1 MQTLEHK
8 EIFDFSQGVYY
19 SQPEFGASLP
29 GTAKEAF
36 GLWKRGEE
44 WSSDRGDTSIG
55 PSGSPSYLQNLNGV
69 ITGGVT
75 SIGNIASLFN
85 TFWAA
90 GNGDI
95 VENGVDTTYNVTN
108 NLTVKVGGI
117 YLPAGVAQPPAP
129 TFTVPGG
136 ATTSTKFN
144 GTYAVALVGVRPLT
158 GAVSNVSLRS
168 AVISVKNKMGTIG
181 FPTGAAI
188 PAGTTHWLVYG
199 TLRGHGSQGNLY
211 KVTTIAPVAVG
222 TATLEVHWVDGEL
235 GDLAP
240 ITNDPPPAC
249 THCFPIGSVMCVA
262 TAGGMV
268 YPSKPGQPESYDL
281 SLAVRLPSGEAPVGV
296 TARGSDG
303 GVFIGTRNSISLI
316 VATNS
321 EFAPIFPR
329 GVFESVGI
337 ANGNAMCWVFDTLY
351 VFSATGT
358 LCRTH
363 GGSTPDT
370 SFAAPYQQ
378 YFRDNGFTGSNTH
391 LIHDKRNGALLVCS
405 GTKAVPF
412 MLDTEQWSG
421 VITLPAAARA
431 GIALNDDG
439 LVDCAGTMYTLDTA
453 SGSPRGGWNIRSPYL
468 PVAPPQFA
476 FHKKKFREYRGAG
489 TGSQTH
495 DFLKNQAGTSIGSP
509 FPFTF
514 TGPHGT
520 NFIRLIVNGIDS
532 LAFKA
537 SGTAGNQKVQ
547 ASYCETTVE
556 VAHVA

>member
-1 MQTLEHK
+1 MQTISHQ
-8 EIFDFSQGVYY
+8 EIFDFSQGVYF
-19 SQPEFGASLP
+19 SQPEFPPAFPS
-29 GTAKEAF
+29 TAKEAT
-36 GLWKRGEE
+36 GLWKRGAR
-44 WSSDRGDTSIG
+44 WVSDRGHSSAG
-55 PSGSPSYLQNLNGV
+55 ASGSPSYLQIVDGA
-69 ITGGVT
+69 IAGVT
-75 SIGNIASLFN
+75 NLGNVCSFYS
-85 TFWAA
+85 TKWAA
-90 GNGDI
+90 GNGSI
-95 VENGVDTTYNVTN
+95 TEGGSVTG
-108 NLTVKVGGI
+108 TVSGFLVLKVGGS
-117 YLPAGVAQPPAP
+117 YVTAGLSTPSAP
-129 TFTVPGG
+129 TFAGNATVS
-136 ATTSTKFN
+136 AKFN
-144 GTYAVALVGVRPLT
+144 GTYAVGLVAVRAT
-158 GAVSNVSLRS
+158 SGAISNVSLRS
-168 AVISVKNKMGTIG
+168 AVISVKNKKGTIT
-181 FPTGAAI
+181 FPAAPTGA
-188 PAGTTHWLVYG
+188 THWLVYG

-222 TATLEVHWVDGEL
+222 TATLEVDWVDGEL

-249 THCFPIGSVMCVA
+249 THCFPIGNVMCVV

-268 YPSKPGQPESYDL
+268 YPSKPGQPEAYDV

-296 TARGSDG
+296 AARGSDG

-321 EFAPIFPR
+321 EFTPIFPR
-329 GVFESVGI
+329 GVFENVGI

-363 GGSTPDT
+363 GGSRPDT

-391 LIHDKRNGALLVCS
+391 LVHDKRNGALLVCS

-421 VITLPAAARA
+421 VITLPASARA
-431 GIALNDDG
+431 GIGLGDDG
-439 LVDCAGTMYTLDTA
+439 LVDCGGTNYTLDTA
-453 SGSPRGGWNIRSPYL
+453 GGTPTGGWSIRSPYL

-495 DFLKNQAGTSIGSP
+495 DFLKNQSGSSIGGA
-509 FPFTF
+509 FPYAF
-514 TGPHGT
+514 TGPHGS
-520 NFIRLIVNGIDS
+520 NFIRQIINGIDS

-537 SGTAGNQKVQ
+537 SGSAGGQEIQ
-547 ASYCETTVE
+547 AALAELTVE